1 VISRRELEQ
10 LRAEW
15 TLDIAVIEKD
25 YLLGWLLAGIA
36 AHPVLGRSWVFKGG
50 TCLRKCYY
58 ETFRFS
64 EDLDFTVMPGGPDDP
79 GELLQAF
86 GEVAEWLREESGIEL
101 TVDSAAF
108 RRRQNKRGRPTTQGR
123 IAYRGPNP
131 QPTLPKVKLD
141 ITADEVLTGGPV
153 LRQIG
158 HPYGDAPLP
167 GGRVLC
173 YSITE
178 LFAEKLRALAERC
191 RPRDLYDVVHMHRHP
206 DLIGRQQAVTAA
218 LARKCEHAGI
228 DVPALDA
235 IHSSRFRQEIET
247 EWQNM
252 LGHQLPQ
259 PLPPF
264 ADFWSALDDVFR
276 WLNGTLQT
284 ATLPRASLGDLDPAW
299 QIPQAITSWRR
310 SVPLE
315 LLRYA
320 GTNRLK
326 VDIDYRAEKGRQG
339 PRRVE
344 PYSVRRT
351 KDRNLVLFVVNDHRQ
366 LRSYRV
372 DRIAGIK
379 PTTESFTP
387 TYQVE
392 F

>member
-1 VISRRELEQ
+1 MISRRELEQ

-36 AHPVLGRSWVFKGG
+36 AHPVLGHSWVFKGG

-79 GELLQAF
+79 ADLHQAF
-86 GEVAEWLREESGIEL
+86 GEVAGWLREESGIEL

-108 RRRQNKRGRPTTQGR
+108 RRRQNKRGKPTAQGR

-141 ITADEVLTGGPV
+141 ITADEVITSTPV
-153 LRQIG
+153 LRSIG

-206 DLIGRQQAVTAA
+206 DLIGRRQAVAAA

-228 DVPALDA
+228 GVPALDA
-235 IHSSRFRQEIET
+235 IRSSPFRQEIEA

-264 ADFWSALDDVFR
+264 TDFWSALDDVFR
-276 WLNGTLQT
+276 WLEGTLQ
-284 ATLPRASLGDLDPAW
+284 AAALPRASFGDLDPAW

-310 SVPLE
+310 GVPLE

-320 GTNRLK
+320 GANRLK
-326 VDIDYRAEKGRQG
+326 VDIDYRAENGRQG

-344 PYSVRRT
+344 PYSLRRT
-351 KDRNLVLFVVNDHRQ
+351 KDRNLVLFVVNDRRQ
-366 LRSYRV
+366 LRSYRI